1 MEKNKIQ
8 LYEYIDIIDPSSKLQ
23 QIEKRGEKEDKYS
36 WEIFVE
42 EIREKV
48 IHNEYIEDFINKVN
62 ENIKFSKIYY
72 ISNNIH
78 IDRLME
84 MKNKENQEYFYDLQ
98 KKILLISLNK
108 MDFYCIQKEKIYQEM
123 EFIKKIYI
131 KLKHDEKSNNIKI
144 LMKMLNQKFEK
155 LEKRINLLRLFYNN
169 IKYRFYEND
178 IIINIKNVEDINLA
192 LDFIKSNKKVYY
204 NVKLPNIIKIKES
217 NNNPPVK
224 INEKIDSKDY
234 YNICNYILKQKNK
247 TIDNYNLKGN
257 IHKTKD
263 LYLFFK
269 NYFNSKEFTK
279 MKNIS
284 NTKDYYKYRYN
295 IYHCIAQATDIKN
308 KIENYK
314 YIYVETYFD
323 LFRKRKK
330 YIFDII
336 LKLFYIW

>member
-36 WEIFVE
+36 WEVFVE

-48 IHNEYIEDFINKVN
+48 IHSEYIDDFINKVN
-62 ENIKFSKIYY
+62 ENIKFSRLYY
-72 ISNNIH
+72 ISNNPH

-84 MKNKENQEYFYDLQ
+84 IKNKENQEYFYDLQ

-108 MDFYCIQKEKIYQEM
+108 MDFYFIQKEKIYQEM

-131 KLKHDEKSNNIKI
+131 KLKDDKKSNNIKI
-144 LMKMLNQKFEK
+144 LKMLNQNFEK
-155 LEKRINLLRLFYNN
+155 LEKRINLLRLINNN

-192 LDFIKSNKKVYY
+192 LDFIRSNKKVYY

-217 NNNPPVK
+217 NNNLPVK
-224 INEKIDSKDY
+224 IYEKIDSKDY

-247 TIDNYNLKGN
+247 I
-257 IHKTKD
+257 KD

-269 NYFNSKEFTK
+269 NYFNSKEFPK
-279 MKNIS
+279 MEIIT
-284 NTKDYYKYRYN
+284 NTKGYYKYLYVIYN
-295 IYHCIAQATDIKN
+295 CVTQATNIN
-308 KIENYK
+308 NIIENYK

-330 YIFDII
+330 IYI
-336 LKLFYIW
+336 

>member
-36 WEIFVE
+36 WEILVE

-48 IHNEYIEDFINKVN
+48 IHNEYIEEFINKVN
-62 ENIKFSKIYY
+62 ENINFSKLYY

-98 KKILLISLNK
+98 KKILIFSLNK

-131 KLKHDEKSNNIKI
+131 KLKDNEKSNNII
-144 LMKMLNQKFEK
+144 LVKMLNQKFDK
-155 LEKRINLLRLFYNN
+155 LEKRINLLRLFNNN

-204 NVKLPNIIKIKES
+204 NVNLPNIIKIKES

-247 TIDNYNLKGN
+247 T
-257 IHKTKD
+257 KD

-269 NYFNSKEFTK
+269 NYFNSDEFPK
-279 MKNIS
+279 MEIIS

-295 IYHCIAQATDIKN
+295 IYHCFAQATDIKN

-314 YIYVETYFD
+314 YIYLETYFD

-330 YIFDII
+330 IYI
-336 LKLFYIW
+336 